1 MPSGFEDLRIRDL
14 RSCRASVTRIAVGDI
29 PCLPPLVRIDTQ
41 RAGRYYR
48 RMPIRLRRAALRA
61 FNLGGVLT
69 VLAVLAGGATWF
81 PRSIPDRAAFLV
93 AGDQFDFS
101 RWTLKAI
108 GLKFSQAALP
118 SQGYLPAAART
129 RLVEE
134 YITLEGEAERLQET
148 VREIFADPAVAEPLA
163 ASVAQRENL
172 SRVQARQTALRPH
185 VEAVLEEQVASLIAE
200 EGFALGGQVLPPVSF
215 HFSAIPLAL
224 ILSPRDVIRQ
234 EASIQMDPGLPLE
247 LQIALEQEVEPKLGL
262 SALVVPLGGIGTYPT
277 MIQETTSLNWIIDT
291 IAHEWTHN
299 YLSFRPLGAN
309 YDRTPEARTM
319 NETVASIVGR
329 EIGARVIARFYP
341 DRVPPPPPAA
351 TPGITP
357 PAVPVFDFRT
367 AMRETRV
374 TVDSLLHEGQVTQAE
389 SYMEER
395 RRMFVEHGYTI
406 RRLNQAY
413 FAFYGAYADQPGERG
428 EDPVGP
434 AVEQL
439 RATSSSLGGFLRWV
453 AGMTS
458 YSELREQLSRVRA
471 SAPQPIVAPSS
482 GAGAATIVPNN

>member
-1 MPSGFEDLRIRDL
+1 MPTRLWRT
-14 RSCRASVTRIAVGDI
+14 AS
-29 PCLPPLVRIDTQ
+29 
-41 RAGRYYR
+41 
-48 RMPIRLRRAALRA
+48 RA
-61 FNLGGVLT
+61 FTLGGVLA

-93 AGDQFDFS
+93 AGSQFDFS
-101 RWTLKAI
+101 RWTLKAV
-108 GLKFSQAALP
+108 GLKFSQAALA
-118 SQGYLPAAART
+118 SQDYLPAAART
-129 RLVEE
+129 QLVEE
-134 YITLEGEAERLQET
+134 YITLEGDAERLQES
-148 VREIFADPAVAEPLA
+148 VRDIFADPAVAEPLT
-163 ASVAQRENL
+163 ASVAQREDL
-172 SRVQARQTALRPH
+172 SRVMARQTALRSH
-185 VEAVLEEQVASLIAE
+185 AEAILEEQVASLIAE

-234 EASIQMDPGLPLE
+234 EASIQMDPDLTLE
-247 LQIALEQEVEPKLGL
+247 LQIALEQKVEPRLGR

-277 MIQETTSLNWIIDT
+277 MIQETTSLNWIADT

-309 YDRTPEARTM
+309 YDLTPEARTM

-341 DRVPPPPPAA
+341 DRVPPPPPPAA
-351 TPGITP
+351 APGII
-357 PAVPVFDFRT
+357 PAPAPVFDFRA

-374 TVDSLLHEGQVTQAE
+374 TVDRMLQEGQVTQAE
-389 SYMEER
+389 SYMEDR

-434 AVEQL
+434 AVEQM
-439 RATSSSLGGFLRWV
+439 RATSSSLGGFLRSM

-458 YSELREQLSRVRA
+458 YAELREQLSREHA
-471 SAPQPIVAPSS
+471 SAR
-482 GAGAATIVPNN
+482 

>member
-1 MPSGFEDLRIRDL
+1 MPSRLWRT
-14 RSCRASVTRIAVGDI
+14 AS
-29 PCLPPLVRIDTQ
+29 
-41 RAGRYYR
+41 
-48 RMPIRLRRAALRA
+48 RA
-61 FNLGGVLT
+61 FNLGAALT
-69 VLAVLAGGATWF
+69 VLAVLASGATWF

-101 RWTLKAI
+101 RWTLEAL
-108 GLKFSQAALP
+108 GLKFSQAALAP
-118 SQGYLPAAART
+118 QDYLPSAART
-129 RLVEE
+129 QLVEE
-134 YITLEGEAERLQET
+134 YVALEGEAEQLQEA
-148 VREIFADPAVAEPLA
+148 VRKIFADPAVTDPLA
-163 ASVAQRENL
+163 ASAAQRDNL

-185 VEAVLEEQVASLIAE
+185 AEAILEEQVASLIAE
-200 EGFALGGQVLPPVSF
+200 EGFALGGQVLPPMSF

-224 ILSPRDVIRQ
+224 ILSPRQVIRQ
-234 EASIQMDPGLPLE
+234 EASIQMDPDLPLE
-247 LQIALEQEVEPKLGL
+247 QQIALEQKVEPRLGL

-277 MIQETTSLNWIIDT
+277 MIQETTSLNWIVET

-309 YDRTPEARTM
+309 YNLTPEARTM

-329 EIGARVIARFYP
+329 EIGARVIARFSP

-351 TPGITP
+351 TPRSTP
-357 PAVPVFDFRT
+357 PAAPAFDFRA

-374 TVDSLLHEGQVTQAE
+374 TVDSLLREGQVTQAE

-439 RATSSSLGGFLRWV
+439 RALSPSLGGFLRWV

-458 YSELREQLSRVRA
+458 FAELREQLSREHA
-471 SAPQPIVAPSS
+471 SAPQPIAHYLQEWPATSITIHRPAPSPRY
-482 GAGAATIVPNN
+482 TMD

>member
-1 MPSGFEDLRIRDL
+1 MSARIFSQVPAQPLLPSGRDVRRIIDHRL
-14 RSCRASVTRIAVGDI
+14 CRASVTQIAIGDI
-29 PCLPPLVRIDTQ
+29 PCPPTPGRIDTQ

-48 RMPIRLRRAALRA
+48 RMPIRLWRTASRA
-61 FNLGGVLT
+61 FNLAAALT

-101 RWTLKAI
+101 RWTLEAL
-108 GLKFSQAALP
+108 GLKFTHAALAP
-118 SQGYLPAAART
+118 QDYLPPAERT
-129 RLVEE
+129 QLVEE
-134 YITLEGEAERLQET
+134 YVALEGQAEHLQQT

-163 ASVAQRENL
+163 ASTAQRESL
-172 SRVQARQTALRPH
+172 ARVQARQTALRPH
-185 VEAVLEEQVASLIAE
+185 VEAILEEQVASLIAE

-224 ILSPRDVIRQ
+224 ILSPRQVIRQ
-234 EASIQMDPGLPLE
+234 DASIQMSPDLPLE
-247 LQIALEQEVEPKLGL
+247 QQIALEQKVEPQLGL

-277 MIQETTSLNWIIDT
+277 MIQETTSLNWIVDT

-299 YLSFRPLGAN
+299 YLSFRPLGAH
-309 YDRTPEARTM
+309 YDLTPEARTM

-341 DRVPPPPPAA
+341 DRVPLPAPPAA
-351 TPGITP
+351 APGDTP
-357 PAVPVFDFRT
+357 PAAAVFDFRA

-389 SYMEER
+389 SYMEVR

-434 AVEQL
+434 GVEQL
-439 RATSSSLGGFLRWV
+439 RALSPSLGGFLRWA

-458 YSELREQLSRVRA
+458 YAELREQLSREHA
-471 SAPQPIVAPSS
+471 SAR
-482 GAGAATIVPNN
+482 

>member
-1 MPSGFEDLRIRDL
+1 MPPRLWRT
-14 RSCRASVTRIAVGDI
+14 AS
-29 PCLPPLVRIDTQ
+29 
-41 RAGRYYR
+41 
-48 RMPIRLRRAALRA
+48 RA
-61 FNLGGVLT
+61 FNLGAALT

-101 RWTLKAI
+101 RWTLEAL
-108 GLKFSQAALP
+108 GLKFSQAALAP
-118 SQGYLPAAART
+118 QDYLPSAART
-129 RLVEE
+129 QLVET
-134 YITLEGEAERLQET
+134 YIALEGEAEQLQEA
-148 VREIFADPAVAEPLA
+148 VRKTFADPAVADPLA
-163 ASVAQRENL
+163 ASAAQRDTL

-185 VEAVLEEQVASLIAE
+185 VEAILEEQVASLIAE

-224 ILSPRDVIRQ
+224 ILSPRQVIRQ
-234 EASIQMDPGLPLE
+234 EASLQMNPDLPLE
-247 LQIALEQEVEPKLGL
+247 QQILLEQKVEPRLGL
-262 SALVVPLGGIGTYPT
+262 SALVVPLAGIGTYPT
-277 MIQETTSLNWIIDT
+277 MIQETTSLNWIVDT

-309 YDRTPEARTM
+309 YSLTPEARTM

-351 TPGITP
+351 TPGSTP
-357 PAVPVFDFRT
+357 PVAPAFDFRA

-374 TVDSLLHEGQVTQAE
+374 TVDSLLQEGQVTRAE

-439 RATSSSLGGFLRWV
+439 RALSPRLGGFLRWV

-458 YSELREQLSRVRA
+458 FAELREQLSREHA
-471 SAPQPIVAPSS
+471 SAP
-482 GAGAATIVPNN
+482 